1 MEIILVSIKIGCAF
15 VPKFY
20 HEKRAR
26 NFHKHLKYVGEYGPD
41 NVRCEYP
48 EIWRKYEYIKSTD
61 VSSRS
66 VLATDS
72 DWPFPETYCKSIG
85 GTVRVFLFFFP
96 KTYLIL
102 RGV

>member
-41 NVRCEYP
+41 NVRCKYP
-48 EIWRKYEYIKSTD
+48 EI
-61 VSSRS
+61 
-66 VLATDS
+66 
-72 DWPFPETYCKSIG
+72 
-85 GTVRVFLFFFP
+85 
-96 KTYLIL
+96 
-102 RGV
+102 